1 MVLTGFGQHLVVW
14 RNSLPHLWGVHWE
27 FREEVR
33 LSQPPWPGEAF
44 MRVIEGFPN
53 RRKPLGRGQGVEEGS
68 TLLTDR
74 AMCLVLSEFSVN
86 LYEIEVL

>member
-1 MVLTGFGQHLVVW
+1 
-14 RNSLPHLWGVHWE
+14 
-27 FREEVR
+27 
-33 LSQPPWPGEAF
+33 
-44 MRVIEGFPN
+44 MRVIEGLPN
-53 RRKPLGRGQGVEEGS
+53 RRKPLGRSQGVEGGG